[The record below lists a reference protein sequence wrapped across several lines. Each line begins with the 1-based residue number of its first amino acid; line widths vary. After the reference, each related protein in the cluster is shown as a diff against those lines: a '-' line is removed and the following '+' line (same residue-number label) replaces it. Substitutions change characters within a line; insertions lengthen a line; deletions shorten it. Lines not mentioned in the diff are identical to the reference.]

1 MDKFLD
7 SKRIKQIQES
17 LDYAWLNL
25 TDDEFLHPVLNPFS
39 TDNREFLTDPHL
51 YVLRMMKNPEY
62 FYFTCKYILNL
73 EVLPLHLAVLK
84 SLWTHKYP
92 MMLGSRGFGKTFY
105 LAVYSMI
112 KALFCQNSKI
122 VVVGAGFRQAKYVFN
137 YCETIWNNAPIL
149 RSLVGNDSRNG
160 PKKDTDRWEMRLGN
174 SRITALPMGPDG
186 SKIRGERATCI
197 ISDEFSSMNYEVY
210 QTVVS
215 GFASVR
221 ANPSINA
228 KYVAKIKRLK
238 ELGQWTPEDDEQERM
253 RNLGNQAIIAGTP
266 TYQTNHFY
274 KEWLRYKSIIE
285 TRGDEKKLELLLGE
299 AKSDYFNWK
308 DYCIIRIPFALIPEG
323 FMDESHVARSKATME
338 IGTYNMEFGA
348 CFNVDSSGFFRKS
361 LIDSCTS
368 PVSLHDGLV
377 EFPPALLGRP
387 GFKYVFAVDAASEV
401 DNFSIVVLEIHKTHR
416 RAVYCWTTNKTSFRE
431 RMEKGLTE
439 YTDFYSY
446 CARKI
451 RDLAAI
457 FPTEY
462 IAYDTQGGGYS
473 VEEAL
478 HDKNKLKDGEVL
490 WWQCIEE
497 GKEKPTDDYDGL
509 HILYPVSFSDT
520 HYTVEANHG
529 LKKDMADKTL
539 LFPFVDSISYSL
551 AGIEDEK
558 QNRMFDTLEDC
569 IWEIEQ
575 MKDELTTIVHTHTE
589 TGRDKW
595 STPEIKLHNNKK
607 GRLKKDRYSA
617 LLMANMLARQVSLTI
632 KQEYQQALGGFAG
645 SFKKPEKYEK
655 LYTAPAWFTVPD
667 YSHYN
672 QGR

>member
-1 MDKFLD
+1 MDKFFD
-7 SKRIKQIQES
+7 SKRMKQIQES

-25 TDDEFLHPVLNPFS
+25 TEEEFLHPILSPF
-39 TDNREFLTDPHL
+39 DAGNMEFIKDPHI
-51 YVLRMMKNPEY
+51 YVLKLMKNPEY

-73 EVLPLHLAVLK
+73 EILPLHLAVLK
-84 SLWTHKYP
+84 QIWTHKYP
-92 MMLGSRGFGKTFY
+92 MMLASRGFGKTFY

-149 RSLVGNDSRNG
+149 RSLVGNNSLNG

-174 SRITALPMGPDG
+174 SKITALPMGPDG

-228 KYVAKIKRLK
+228 KYIAKVKRLK
-238 ELGQWTPEDDEQERM
+238 ELGQWTEEDEENERV
-253 RNLGNQAIIAGTP
+253 RNIGNQAIIAGTP

-274 KEWLRYKSIIE
+274 KEWQRYKAIIE
-285 TRGDEKKLELLLGE
+285 TGGDQKKIQSLLGE
-299 AKSDYFNWK
+299 SASDYFNYK
-308 DYCIIRIPFALIPEG
+308 DYCVIRIPFELIPEG

-348 CFNVDSSGFFRKS
+348 CFNVDSNGFFKKS
-361 LIDSCTS
+361 LIDKCTS
-368 PVSLHDGLV
+368 PVHLTEGTV
-377 EFPPALLGRP
+377 EFPPALIGRP
-387 GFKYVFAVDAASEV
+387 GFRYVFGIDAASEV
-401 DNFSIVVLEIHKTHR
+401 DKFSIVVLEIHPTHR
-416 RAVYCWTTNKTSFRE
+416 RVVYTWTTDKTSFRE

-439 YTDFYSY
+439 FTDFYSY

-451 RDLAAI
+451 RDLCSV
-457 FPTEY
+457 FPTEH

-478 HDKNKLKDGEVL
+478 HDKNKLKEGEVL
-490 WWQCIEE
+490 WWQFIDDD
-497 GKEKPTDDYDGL
+497 KEKPSDDYDGL
-509 HILYPVSFSDT
+509 HILYPVSFSDN
-520 HYTVEANHG
+520 HWVIEANHG
-529 LKKDMADKTL
+529 LKKDMSDKTL
-539 LFPFVDSISYSL
+539 IFPFVDTISYIL
-551 AGIEDEK
+551 ADDEDK
-558 QNRMFDTLEDC
+558 QQGRLFDTHEDC

-575 MKDELTTIVHTHTE
+575 LKDELTTIVHTHTE
-589 TGRDKW
+589 TGKDKW
-595 STPEIKLHNNKK
+595 STPEIKLQNNKK
-607 GRLKKDRYSA
+607 GRLRKDRYSS
-617 LLMANMLARQVSLTI
+617 LLMANMLARQV
-632 KQEYQQALGGFAG
+632 ALAIRHVPEGTVGGFAG
-645 SFKKPEKYEK
+645 SFKKTNRGEK
-655 LYTAPAWFTVPD
+655 LYTAPAWFTAPD
-667 YSHYN
+667 YSIYN
-672 QGR
+672 QQ